1 MNMNRNTKTLIF
13 MATLAIG
20 VDSLW
25 SQSGAGSLPAP
36 PSETQARAQQRIRE
50 QEQRSLLQ
58 HCRSMAELARDH
70 TSELLRGAT
79 RGRSNLE
86 TMQPHLREV
95 RSALDSML
103 EDHRRLLYSVTEEQW
118 TAAKDPI
125 TALERLRGSIQTQI
139 QGIDLELQMP
149 APDSKV
155 LIRYEKKLRAL
166 LKEWRRQH
174 RRMAASIGV
183 SL

>member
-1 MNMNRNTKTLIF
+1 MNRNTKALIF
-13 MATLAIG
+13 MAVLATG

-36 PSETQARAQQRIRE
+36 SETRTRAQQKIKE
-50 QEQRSLLQ
+50 QEQRSLLR
-58 HCRSMAELARDH
+58 HCRNMAELARNH

-79 RGRSNLE
+79 HGRSSLE

-95 RSALDSML
+95 RSALDSMF
-103 EDHRRLLYSVTEEQW
+103 EDHRRLLYGLTEEQW

-125 TALERLRGSIQTQI
+125 TALEKLRASIQTQL

-149 APDSKV
+149 TPDSKV

-166 LKEWRRQH
+166 LKEWRKQH
-174 RRMAASIGV
+174 RKMATTLGV